1 MSATISDAIAAV
13 RRARTAH
20 SETLPPLGPERK
32 LWQAERE
39 LYDALEKLLLER
51 LNLRAV
57 VRS

>member
-1 MSATISDAIAAV
+1 MTIPDALKAL
-13 RRARTAH
+13 RQARTLH
-20 SETLPPLGPERK
+20 GETLPPLGPERK

-39 LYDALEKLLLER
+39 LYDALERLLLAR